1 MKFRSLTGVVL
12 AMGAALI
19 SAVPAAADSL
29 PGDADLDGKVN
40 VADIA
45 MIASHIKGIRSMDKD
60 NYAAADVNEDGN
72 IDVTDISMIAAHIKG
87 IKAIGSIDEPVIN
100 EPKGPEIVTKD
111 GVTYVD
117 GILIANKSYAL
128 PENYGNGNSYTSD
141 NSYGLTPETY
151 AAFCEMQSGAYRDGY
166 SLWVCSGYRS
176 YWYQSDL
183 YWGYVNRDGQSEAD
197 TYSARPGH
205 SEHQT
210 GLALDINYADSWFDN
225 TAEARW
231 IAENCAD
238 YGFILRYPKGKEDK
252 TGYMYE
258 SWHVRYVGKELARK
272 VTDSGLCLEEYL
284 GIDSYYH

>member
-1 MKFRSLTGVVL
+1 MKFRSLIGVVL

-87 IKAIGSIDEPVIN
+87 IKAIGSSDEPVID

-128 PENYGNGNSYTSD
+128 PENYGNGLTKEFSD
-141 NSYGLTPETY
+141 ALY
-151 AAFCEMQSGAYRDGY
+151 EMQGGAWADGVTLYVVSGF
-166 SLWVCSGYRS
+166 RS
-176 YWYQSDL
+176 YNEQNDL
-183 YWGYVNRDGQSEAD
+183 YWNYVNRDGQPAAD
-197 TYSARPGH
+197 TYSARAGH
-205 SEHQT
+205 SEHQS
-210 GLALDINYADSWFDN
+210 GLAADLNNASPSFNGTQAAQWLQAHC
-225 TAEARW
+225 AE
-231 IAENCAD
+231 
-238 YGFILRYPKGKEDK
+238 YGFIIRYPYGKESQ
-252 TGYMYE
+252 TGFMYE
-258 SWHVRYVGKELARK
+258 SWHVRYVGKELAK
-272 VTDSGLCLEEYL
+272 KITDSGLSLEEYY